1 MPTRT
6 ELVWDGKYDANG
18 KRVAPLKLALPFQAV
33 ETVNE
38 PAGERKTLW
47 SMLEAEKPWRNR
59 LVRGDKKYVL
69 PSLLPEF
76 AGTVNLI
83 YIDPPFDTGAD
94 FSFTA
99 TVPEAP
105 DDDGGEVVSFTKQP
119 SVIEQKAYRDT
130 WGRGIDSYLH
140 WLSETVSLLHELLS
154 ESGSLYLHIEPDV
167 GNYARA
173 ILDEV
178 FGPDS
183 LRTEIVWKRTSSHGN
198 VSRNFGEIWES
209 IFFYT
214 KSAETWTWN
223 QQHVPFDPDY
233 IESHFT
239 GRDPDGR
246 KWTTSDLVNPGL
258 RPNLRYDY
266 KGYKPHRNGWKI
278 SRDKMEELDRQ
289 GRLYYP
295 QDSTGRIRLKRY
307 LDETP
312 GQIAQNLW
320 LDISPINSQAKE
332 SLGYATQKP
341 EALLERVIRTSSN
354 EGDLVLLTRR
364 LSGLRDPVSAW

>member
-18 KRVAPLKLALPFQAV
+18 KRVAPLKVALPFQAV

-59 LVRGDKKYVL
+59 LVWGDKKYVL

-130 WGRGIDSYLH
+130 WGRGIDSYLQ
-140 WLSETVSLLHELLS
+140 WFYETVVVLHELLH
-154 ESGSLYLHIEPDV
+154 ETGTLYIHLDYHV
-167 GNYARA
+167 CHYAKCV
-173 ILDEV
+173 LDEV
-178 FGPDS
+178 FTAEGFAN
-183 LRTEIVWKRTSSHGN
+183 EIVWKRSHAHNSSLG
-198 VSRNFGEIWES
+198 FGPNHDVIYR
-209 IFFYT
+209 YT
-214 KSAETWTWN
+214 KSPDATWN
-223 QQHVPFDPDY
+223 QVYQAYDPEYVDKQY
-233 IESHFT
+233 RHIDESGRRYKHENPT
-239 GRDPDGR
+239 GAG
-246 KWTTSDLVNPGL
+246 V
-258 RPNLRYDY
+258 
-266 KGYKPHRNGWKI
+266 RNGATGMPWHGINPTKKG
-278 SRDKMEELDRQ
+278 RHWVCAPAKLDAMDAQ
-289 GRLYYP
+289 GLIYWP
-295 QDSTGRIRLKRY
+295 KREGAWPYIKVY
-307 LDETP
+307 LDDMKGSNRSRP
-312 GQIAQNLW
+312 GGH
-320 LDISPINSQAKE
+320 E
-332 SLGYATQKP
+332 
-341 EALLERVIRTSSN
+341 
-354 EGDLVLLTRR
+354 
-364 LSGLRDPVSAW
+364 